1 MGKGIKRAAKNSKD
15 FAKKKAKVGRKL
27 DKANNDT
34 TVDVRVRQLNLPS
47 QHALDGND
55 TVPTDESNHSLKV
68 CCPIPVTLSTQR
80 HLLLQVAYTATLAP
94 IRSGSMPQQKI
105 NVQHCMSQ
113 A

>member
-68 CCPIPVTLSTQR
+68 CCPHTCHTVYSAASAAPHTQP
-80 HLLLQVAYTATLAP
+80 HT
-94 IRSGSMPQQKI
+94 
-105 NVQHCMSQ
+105 
-113 A
+113 